1 MLNHEAAKQDYLSG
15 MKYKEIAEKYGVTI
29 NTVKSWK
36 TRHSWDSKKRVH
48 TKKKGCTQ
56 KKDAPKVAPT
66 PPPVDEKGKELAEGL
81 TDQQR
86 LFAEIY
92 VRNFNATQA
101 AIKAGY
107 NINSAYSIGY
117 ENLRKP
123 RVRAYI
129 EHLKQLKK
137 ESIMIGVDDI
147 VERYMRIAFADM
159 TDFVE
164 FGRTA
169 VPIITAKGPL
179 KGLNPE
185 TGKLE
190 VLLKE
195 VNDIRLKESYEV
207 DGGLICQIKQGK
219 DGASIKLE
227 DRQKALDWLANYF
240 ECNPQDKYKNEFEER
255 RIALQERMVKVQED
269 KLHGISGDMDA
280 IKEGLQGIMDVIRS
294 PVPDRGI
301 DDE

>member
-219 DGASIKLE
+219 DGTSIKLE

>member
-36 TRHSWDSKKRVH
+36 TRHSWDSKKRAH

-123 RVRAYI
+123 QVRAYI